1 MALLWKFRAVLLK
14 SRGVCDVLQHLQV
27 YLVKRDHC
35 CHCAQQLKL
44 SSNVTLENAYEPHI
58 STKEPHIPTKEPH
71 ISTKEP
77 HIPTKEPHIPTK
89 EPHISSDF

>member
-1 MALLWKFRAVLLK
+1 
-14 SRGVCDVLQHLQV
+14 VCDVLQHLQV

-35 CHCAQQLKL
+35 WHCAQQLKL
-44 SSNVTLENAYEPHI
+44 SSKVTLENAYEPHI